1 MLFKNIYNEEEI
13 IVKIAISGGT
23 GFIGKYLSTFL
34 FKKDILFT
42 FSHEKTAETS
52 DPNLQY
58 VQWTPDLQTF
68 PSLLLM

>member
-1 MLFKNIYNEEEI
+1 M
-13 IVKIAISGGT
+13 KIAISGGT
-23 GFIGKYLSTFL
+23 GFIGKSFQ
-34 FKKDILFT
+34 KDILFT
-42 FSHEKTAETS
+42 FSHEKTTETS